1 MPAQGHDP
9 LGVAGLVL
17 DGKFTVEKAVGEG
30 GAAVVYRGMHTAAG
44 TPVAIKFLIALMH
57 TPDAD
62 RKAVIEEFIREGNLV
77 AELSTRTSAIVQA
90 RDIGILERRDEAP
103 LPYLVLEWL
112 DGRTLDEVLVAETNS
127 GKSPRSLPEAV
138 KYVEPV
144 AGALAIAHERGVVHR
159 DVKPENIFVVERGVE
174 GPGARIKLLDFG
186 IAKVM
191 RKRMSNI
198 QQTGTLPT
206 AFTPHYG
213 APEQFSR
220 TYGETG
226 AWSDVFAMA
235 LVILEVMRG
244 GRRAFAGDDYI
255 ELARQSCDESRRP
268 TPRTLGLSVSD
279 MVESVFGRALAVQPM
294 HRYASMGEFWA
305 ALTGAL
311 DPAKSGNYALM
322 GPSAGAAAAAAVVAS
337 RQSGS
342 PGPITAGAPIKP
354 TGNPAKKIVVVAA
367 IGGVLIIGAAAVV
380 AAKKLASGDA
390 SGHASNAAPS
400 SSASATT
407 SGSAAVTVVAL
418 PESAAPVGA
427 VCPDGAVAVAGG
439 GFGMGSKTEEA
450 DGPRHTVYLDAFC
463 LDKTEVTVAQYEA
476 CASAGTCSKPADS
489 KPACT
494 FGKGEPTKP
503 VNCVTFDQATT
514 LCSFRGMRLPSEAEW
529 ERAATNALTGMPWSA
544 AGAIETRANLSA
556 ETDGFSGI
564 APVGSFP
571 NGNSEAGISDLIG
584 NVAEWQNDWFGP
596 YPTEE
601 AMNPTGPA
609 SGKTRVV
616 RGGAYSGFVVTKDAG
631 NKNSEPKPTHRESM
645 DPSTWSESIGFR
657 CAKDLKR

>member
-1 MPAQGHDP
+1 MPAQGADP
-9 LGVAGLVL
+9 LGVTGLVL
-17 DGKFTVEKAVGEG
+17 DGKFTVEKAIGEG

-44 TPVAIKFLIALMH
+44 APVAIKFLIALTH

-62 RKAVIEEFIREGNLV
+62 RKAVIDEFIREGNLV
-77 AELSTRTSAIVQA
+77 AELSTRSSAIVQA
-90 RDIGILERRDEAP
+90 RDIGILERQGEAP

-127 GKSPRSLPEAV
+127 GKAPRSLTEAV
-138 KYVEPV
+138 KYIEPV

-191 RKRMSNI
+191 RKRMSGI

-244 GRRAFAGDDYI
+244 GRRAFSGDDYI
-255 ELARQSCDESRRP
+255 ELARQSCDEGKRP
-268 TPRTLGLSVSD
+268 TPRTIGLAVSD
-279 MVESVFGRALAVQPM
+279 MVESVFSRALAVQPM
-294 HRYASMGEFWA
+294 HRYGSMGEFWA

-322 GPSAGAAAAAAVVAS
+322 GPSAGAAAAVALVAS
-337 RQSGS
+337 RQSAA
-342 PGPITAGAPIKP
+342 PGPITSGAPIKP
-354 TGNPAKKIVVVAA
+354 TGNSAKKIVVVAA

-390 SGHASNAAPS
+390 KA
-400 SSASATT
+400 SASSTPPTASVVP
-407 SGSAAVTVVAL
+407 SGTASVTIVPV
-418 PESAAPVGA
+418 PVSGAPVGA
-427 VCPDGAVAVAGG
+427 VCPEGAVAVAGG
-439 GFGMGSKTEEA
+439 GFGMGSRSDEA

-476 CASAGTCSKPADS
+476 CSSAGTCSKPADS

-494 FGKGEPTKP
+494 FGKGEPGKP

-514 LCSFRGMRLPSEAEW
+514 LCGFRGMRLPTEAEW
-529 ERAATNALTGMPWSA
+529 ERAASNAMTGMPWST
-544 AGAIETRANLSA
+544 AGAIDTRANLSA

-571 NGNSEAGISDLIG
+571 NGNSDAGIADLIG

-601 AMNPTGPA
+601 AMNPTGPS
-609 SGKTRVV
+609 SGKMRVV
-616 RGGAYSGFVVTKDAG
+616 RGGAYSGFVVMPDA
-631 NKNSEPKPTHRESM
+631 KEKKIEPKPTHREAM
-645 DPSTWSESIGFR
+645 DPSTWSESVGFR
-657 CAKDLKR
+657 CAKSLKR